1 MMLYPDWPTPGH
13 IKSVV
18 TTRGHPPFSDPYAH
32 FNLGT
37 HVGDIPSRVEANR
50 QHLIKQLKLINPPF
64 WLTQTHSTLALTAQA
79 LSHYP
84 EADASYT
91 QSPQIVCAVLTADCL
106 PILLTD
112 AKGREIAAIHAGW
125 RGLLNGVIEHTLEK
139 LEFCRDSETLVW
151 FGPAIGPETFEVDE
165 TVYNAFLA
173 HDPNNQTYFKPNQ
186 SGHWLADIYSL
197 ARHRFKPYGIHRFYG
212 GSYCTYTQADLFY
225 SYRRDKVT
233 GRMASLI
240 WMEKL

>member
-1 MMLYPDWPTPGH
+1 MIIYPDWPIPPH
-13 IKSVV
+13 IKTAI
-18 TTRGHPPFSDPYAH
+18 TTRGLPPFSDPYAS
-32 FNLGT
+32 FNLAS
-37 HVGDIPSRVEANR
+37 HVGDIQPQIEANR
-50 QHLIKQLKLINPPF
+50 HRLVDALNLVYPPF
-64 WLTQTHSTLALTAQA
+64 WLSQTHSTLALPAKTDTD
-79 LSHYP
+79 YP
-84 EADASYT
+84 KADASYT
-91 QSPQIVCAVLTADCL
+91 QSPHIVCAVLTADCL

-125 RGLLNGVIEHTLEK
+125 RGLLNGIIENTLEK

-151 FGPAIGPETFEVDE
+151 FGPAIGPQAFEVDE

-173 HDPNNQTYFKPNQ
+173 HDLDNQSYFKPTPT
-186 SGHWLADIYSL
+186 GRWLADIYSL

-240 WMEKL
+240 WMETL